1 MRLNIMTKRAGAFDI
16 ALAGFAGAA
25 FAFAAFAMPEWRLT
39 QIVLGSGLPSILPA
53 AQPPLG
59 FTARAGFA
67 ALIGLAAFAGSYL
80 LLRLAERAPV
90 RRRPFTEA
98 DAPPAPIKL
107 RRADAHPDAPPRR
120 PLAARDLG
128 EPEADT
134 LAAPTPEELL
144 LTPESGESD
153 TLLLSTDGP
162 EPLPYFLVPQAQ
174 DAQDAEF
181 EALGAEDN
189 TVLVWPGADSEP
201 EQQSEPEREPEPEP
215 VTIAPVAP
223 AAFEAE
229 PEPEAEPAPEP
240 ALQAVAEPAP
250 RPHVA
255 AVPEARAEPADA
267 ADEDADSEASLG
279 GLMKRLEFGLARRE
293 RSPALDPA
301 AVAPPADAAVGH
313 RLRSAINDLQKLAA
327 RG

>member
-134 LAAPTPEELL
+134 VAAAPEGLL
-144 LTPESGESD
+144 LTSESGDGD

-174 DAQDAEF
+174 DAEDAEF
-181 EALGAEDN
+181 EAVEAEDD

-201 EQQSEPEREPEPEP
+201 EQQSEPEREPEREPEP
-215 VTIAPVAP
+215 VAIAPVAP
-223 AAFEAE
+223 AAFE

-240 ALQAVAEPAP
+240 AVQAVAEPAP
-250 RPHVA
+250 RPHVS
-255 AVPEARAEPADA
+255 AVPEAAAHTSDI